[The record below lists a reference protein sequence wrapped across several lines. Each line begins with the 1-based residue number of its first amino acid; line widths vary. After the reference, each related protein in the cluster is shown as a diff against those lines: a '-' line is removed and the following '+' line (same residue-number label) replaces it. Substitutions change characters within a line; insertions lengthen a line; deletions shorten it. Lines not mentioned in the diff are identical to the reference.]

1 MNLLKRIAVL
11 AVAAL
16 SLLAVHAQ
24 SRDSITTVYVIFK
37 THLDVGFTDLS
48 SKVEQNYLNE
58 FIPKALDVAERLRAD
73 RSGERYVWT
82 TGPGSYGN
90 TCTKPLLPT
99 SNASNAPYAAA
110 TSSGTACPTPSS
122 PKP

>member
-48 SKVEQNYLNE
+48 SKVEQNYLN
-58 FIPKALDVAERLRAD
+58 AL
-73 RSGERYVWT
+73 
-82 TGPGSYGN
+82 
-90 TCTKPLLPT
+90 
-99 SNASNAPYAAA
+99 AAA
-110 TSSGTACPTPSS
+110 LGLDGSTKLQLDQESAQLRLQLAQQ
-122 PKP
+122 